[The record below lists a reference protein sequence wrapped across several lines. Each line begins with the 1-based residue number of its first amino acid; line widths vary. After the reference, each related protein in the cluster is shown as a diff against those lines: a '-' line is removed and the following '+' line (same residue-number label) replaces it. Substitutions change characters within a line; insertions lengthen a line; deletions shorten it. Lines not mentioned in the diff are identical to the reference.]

1 MMMMAD
7 WVSVEDLT
15 EGSQGSDNGDF
26 VSSAE
31 DRQKAALQEEN
42 IRLQQQVLTPCSCSG
57 E

>member
-1 MMMMAD
+1 MMMAD

-15 EGSQGSDNGDF
+15 EGSQGSDNGEF